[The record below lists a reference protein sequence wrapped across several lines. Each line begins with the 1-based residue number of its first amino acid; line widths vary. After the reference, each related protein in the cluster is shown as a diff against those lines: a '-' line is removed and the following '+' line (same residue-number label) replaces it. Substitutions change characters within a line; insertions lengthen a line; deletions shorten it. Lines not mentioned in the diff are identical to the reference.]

1 MNELKDLCN
10 FVLNEERMDI
20 KCFQTDKALTYL
32 DFLRQHTQLA
42 EEDSDLSLAYE
53 YSQQLY

>member
-10 FVLNEERMDI
+10 FALNEERMDI

-32 DFLRQHTQLA
+32 DFLWQHTQLA

-53 YSQQLY
+53 NS